1 MTDRLGK
8 LFTGKIIF
16 ANPRSDHREIGDHL
30 HAVQRIF
37 FHRKKLDGAPAFLQ
51 CICFPAESGINQAE
65 PAQRRTV
72 VCFGLED
79 FLLLGARRSES
90 ELRFFIVLGQTSDDA
105 FDKSAIKLDTTIP

>member
-30 HAVQRIF
+30 DAVQRIF
-37 FHRKKLDGAPAFLQ
+37 FQRKKLDGAPAFLQ

-65 PAQRRTV
+65 RAQRRTV
-72 VCFGLED
+72 VWLR
-79 FLLLGARRSES
+79 LGGFSPAGRAP
-90 ELRFFIVLGQTSDDA
+90 Q
-105 FDKSAIKLDTTIP
+105 